1 MRVKITKDQKFVA
14 ESSRWPFRC
23 YRDHYTSATGVRP
36 YSADQEAVM
45 YGQPG
50 QGPSPQDFRH
60 AEQAARERYESLE
73 GTAARRAQL
82 DIQRP
87 KLGASIRHLYC
98 WLTRRKPAEH

>member
-1 MRVKITKDQKFVA
+1 MRVKITKDQRVVA
-14 ESSRWPFRC
+14 DSSRCLFRC
-23 YRDHYTSATGVRP
+23 YRDHHTSATGVRP
-36 YSADQEAVM
+36 YGADQEAVM

-60 AEQAARERYESLE
+60 MEQAAHERYESLE

-82 DIQRP
+82 GIQRP
-87 KLGASIRHLYC
+87 KLGESIRHFYC